1 MNANSLETSGS
12 KRRALSGDT
21 PNSAPQRLANTGL
34 ESYRSTQRIADS
46 DKNPGW
52 ESYRRNKRSNAN
64 SLNPGWESYR
74 SNERS
79 DANSLEASGS
89 KRRAPSGDTPNS
101 APQRL
106 DDDLPRSAFLQ
117 SERFNE
123 RITSQTF
130 DPSTS

>member
-12 KRRALSGDT
+12 KRRALSGDV

-64 SLNPGWESYR
+64 SLNPGWESYQR
-74 SNERS
+74 NERS

-89 KRRAPSGDTPNS
+89 KRRAPSGDKPNS

-106 DDDLPRSAFLQ
+106 ANTGL
-117 SERFNE
+117 E
-123 RITSQTF
+123 
-130 DPSTS
+130 